1 MYTYRSSLKA
11 LADDKQVELCCNDLI
26 NLVFMQ
32 MSKTSYHSFKKKS
45 SILEV
50 GKEHREQTD

>member
-11 LADDKQVELCCNDLI
+11 LVDDKQVELCCNDLI

-32 MSKTSYHSFKKKS
+32 MSKTSYHSLKKYHTGGG
-45 SILEV
+45 E
-50 GKEHREQTD
+50 RT

>member
-32 MSKTSYHSFKKKS
+32 MSKTSYHSFKK
-45 SILEV
+45 V
-50 GKEHREQTD
+50 AYWRWGKEHREQTD